1 MWGKVGIERCGGE
14 ERCGK
19 VLECGE
25 RCGEVWGEVLAHTC
39 ANPWCICWG
48 GLISVAN
55 VRIRC
60 THRSNQQI
68 DDLTSFPSIPWV
80 VCP

>member
-1 MWGKVGIERCGGE
+1 MWESVG
-14 ERCGK
+14 
-19 VLECGE
+19 
-25 RCGEVWGEVLAHTC
+25 VWGEVWRSVGRGFSAHLC
-39 ANPWCICWG
+39 EPLVYMLGG